1 MPKTRNRYGVAIA
14 GVILHLMI
22 GSVYAWSVFTKPIS
36 GYTGWKETSVSFAF
50 SLAIFCLGMSAAFMG
65 RLVEKVGPTVTGTIS
80 SICYGSG
87 IALTGLAIQSHQLW
101 LLYVAYGVI
110 GGLGLGSGYVTPVST
125 IVRWFPDKRG
135 ALTGLAI
142 QSHQLWLLYVAYG
155 VIGGLGLGSGYVTPV
170 STIVRWFPD
179 KRGLATG
186 LAIMGFGFAAML
198 TGPIAQSLM
207 ANVGVVN
214 TFYILGGFYFVVMLV
229 AAQFIKKPRSHE
241 LPPAIAKNAER
252 ISLTGR
258 ELTANQALRTR
269 TFAFLWF
276 MFFINITTGIGLV
289 SAASPMAQD
298 MTTMTASAAAVM
310 VGIIGLFNGFGR
322 LAWATLSDFIG
333 RPLTYSLIF
342 ILDIVMLFV
351 LLLFKTPFI
360 FALALCLLMS
370 CYGAGFSVIP
380 AYLGDVFGTKELGA
394 IHGYIL
400 TAWAIAGMVGPL
412 ILSYTHKVLHNY
424 YVTLIVF
431 IIIDALAMIVSLL
444 IQRDFVTHRQTKLVI
459 K

>member
-1 MPKTRNRYGVAIA
+1 MTKTRNRYGVAAA
-14 GVILHLMI
+14 GVVLHLMI
-22 GSVYAWSVFTKPIS
+22 GGVYAWSVFTKPIS
-36 GYTGWKETSVSFAF
+36 AYTGWKETSVSFAF
-50 SLAIFCLGMSAAFMG
+50 SLAIFFLGMSAAFMG
-65 RLVEKVGPTVTGTIS
+65 RLVEKFGPTVTGTIS

-87 IALTGLAIQSHQLW
+87 IALTGLA
-101 LLYVAYGVI
+101 V
-110 GGLGLGSGYVTPVST
+110 
-125 IVRWFPDKRG
+125 
-135 ALTGLAI
+135 

-198 TGPIAQSLM
+198 TGPVAQNLM
-207 ANVGVVN
+207 AAVGIVN
-214 TFYILGGFYFVVMLV
+214 TFYILGVFYFVVMII
-229 AAQFIKKPRSHE
+229 AAQFIKKPRPHE
-241 LPPAIAKNAER
+241 LPQAIAQKAQR
-252 ISLTGR
+252 VSLTNQ
-258 ELTANQALRTR
+258 ELTANQALKTR

-333 RPLTYSLIF
+333 RPITYSLIF
-342 ILDIVMLFV
+342 ILDIVMLFI
-351 LLLFKTPFI
+351 LLFFKTPFI

-400 TAWAIAGMVGPL
+400 TAWAAAGMVGPIL
-412 ILSYTHKVLHNY
+412 LSYTHQVLHNY

-431 IIIDALAMIVSLL
+431 VIIDALAMLVSVW
-444 IQRDFVTHRQTKLVI
+444 IQRDFVTRHETKTA
-459 K
+459 

>member
-1 MPKTRNRYGVAIA
+1 MTKTRNRYGVAAA
-14 GVILHLMI
+14 GVVLHLMI
-22 GSVYAWSVFTKPIS
+22 GGVYAWSVFTKPIS
-36 GYTGWKETSVSFAF
+36 AYTGWKETSVSFAF
-50 SLAIFCLGMSAAFMG
+50 SLAIFFLGMSAAFMG
-65 RLVEKVGPTVTGTIS
+65 RLVEKFGPTVTGTIS

-87 IALTGLAIQSHQLW
+87 IALTGLA
-101 LLYVAYGVI
+101 V
-110 GGLGLGSGYVTPVST
+110 
-125 IVRWFPDKRG
+125 
-135 ALTGLAI
+135 

-198 TGPIAQSLM
+198 TGPVAQNLM
-207 ANVGVVN
+207 AAVGIVN
-214 TFYILGGFYFVVMLV
+214 TFYILGAFYFVVMII
-229 AAQFIKKPRSHE
+229 AAQFIKKPRPHE
-241 LPPAIAKNAER
+241 LPQAIAQKAQR
-252 ISLTGR
+252 VSLTNQ
-258 ELTANQALRTR
+258 ELTANQALKTR

-333 RPLTYSLIF
+333 RPITYSLIF
-342 ILDIVMLFV
+342 ILDIVMLFI
-351 LLLFKTPFI
+351 LLFFKTPFI

-400 TAWAIAGMVGPL
+400 TAWAAAGMVGPIL
-412 ILSYTHKVLHNY
+412 LSYTHQVLHNY

-431 IIIDALAMIVSLL
+431 VIIDALAMLVSVW
-444 IQRDFVTHRQTKLVI
+444 IQRDFVTRHETKTV
-459 K
+459 

>member
-1 MPKTRNRYGVAIA
+1 MTKTRNRYGVAAA
-14 GVILHLMI
+14 GVVLHLMI
-22 GSVYAWSVFTKPIS
+22 GGVYAWSVFTKPIS
-36 GYTGWKETSVSFAF
+36 AYTGWKETSVSFAF
-50 SLAIFCLGMSAAFMG
+50 SLAIFFLGMSAAFMG
-65 RLVEKVGPTVTGTIS
+65 RLVEKFGPTVTGTIS

-87 IALTGLAIQSHQLW
+87 IALTGLAVQSHQ
-101 LLYVAYGVI
+101 V
-110 GGLGLGSGYVTPVST
+110 
-125 IVRWFPDKRG
+125 
-135 ALTGLAI
+135 
-142 QSHQLWLLYVAYG
+142 WLLYVAYG

-198 TGPIAQSLM
+198 TGPVAQNLM
-207 ANVGVVN
+207 AAVGIVN
-214 TFYILGGFYFVVMLV
+214 TFYILGAFYFVVMII
-229 AAQFIKKPRSHE
+229 AAQFIKKPRPHE
-241 LPPAIAKNAER
+241 LPQVIAQKAQR
-252 ISLTGR
+252 VSLTNQ
-258 ELTANQALRTR
+258 ELTANQALKTR

-289 SAASPMAQD
+289 SAASPMAQN

-333 RPLTYSLIF
+333 RPITYSLIF
-342 ILDIVMLFV
+342 ILDIVMLFI
-351 LLLFKTPFI
+351 LLFFKTPFI

-400 TAWAIAGMVGPL
+400 TAWAVAGMVGPIL
-412 ILSYTHKVLHNY
+412 LSYTHQVLHNY

-431 IIIDALAMIVSLL
+431 VIIDALAMLVSVW
-444 IQRDFVTHRQTKLVI
+444 IQRDFVTRHETKTA
-459 K
+459 

>member
-1 MPKTRNRYGVAIA
+1 MTKTRNRYGVAAA
-14 GVILHLMI
+14 GVVLHLMI
-22 GSVYAWSVFTKPIS
+22 GGVYAWSVFTKPIS
-36 GYTGWKETSVSFAF
+36 AYTGWKETSVSFAF
-50 SLAIFCLGMSAAFMG
+50 SLAIFFLGMSAAFMG
-65 RLVEKVGPTVTGTIS
+65 RLVEKFGPTVTGTIS

-87 IALTGLAIQSHQLW
+87 IALTGLA
-101 LLYVAYGVI
+101 V
-110 GGLGLGSGYVTPVST
+110 
-125 IVRWFPDKRG
+125 
-135 ALTGLAI
+135 

-198 TGPIAQSLM
+198 TGPVAQNLM
-207 ANVGVVN
+207 AAVGIVN
-214 TFYILGGFYFVVMLV
+214 TFYILGAFYFVVMII
-229 AAQFIKKPRSHE
+229 AAQFIKKPRPHE
-241 LPPAIAKNAER
+241 LPQAIAQKAQR
-252 ISLTGR
+252 VSLTNQ
-258 ELTANQALRTR
+258 ELTANQALKTR

-289 SAASPMAQD
+289 SAASPMAQN

-333 RPLTYSLIF
+333 RPITYSLIF
-342 ILDIVMLFV
+342 ILDIVMLFI
-351 LLLFKTPFI
+351 LLFFKTPFI

-400 TAWAIAGMVGPL
+400 TAWAAAGMVGPIL
-412 ILSYTHKVLHNY
+412 LSYTHQVLHNY

-431 IIIDALAMIVSLL
+431 VIIDALAMLVSVW
-444 IQRDFVTHRQTKLVI
+444 IQRDFVTRHETKTA
-459 K
+459 

>member
-1 MPKTRNRYGVAIA
+1 MTKTRNRYGVAAA
-14 GVILHLMI
+14 GVVLHLMI
-22 GSVYAWSVFTKPIS
+22 GGVYAWSVFTKPIS
-36 GYTGWKETSVSFAF
+36 AYTGWKETSVSFAF
-50 SLAIFCLGMSAAFMG
+50 SLAIFFLGMSAAFMG
-65 RLVEKVGPTVTGTIS
+65 RLVEKFGPTVTGTIS

-87 IALTGLAIQSHQLW
+87 IALTGLA
-101 LLYVAYGVI
+101 V
-110 GGLGLGSGYVTPVST
+110 
-125 IVRWFPDKRG
+125 
-135 ALTGLAI
+135 

-198 TGPIAQSLM
+198 TGPVAQNLM
-207 ANVGVVN
+207 AAVGIVN
-214 TFYILGGFYFVVMLV
+214 TFYILGAFYFVVMII
-229 AAQFIKKPRSHE
+229 AAQFIKKPRPHE
-241 LPPAIAKNAER
+241 LPQAIAQKAQR
-252 ISLTGR
+252 VSLTNQ
-258 ELTANQALRTR
+258 ELTANQALKTR
-269 TFAFLWF
+269 TFALLWF

-333 RPLTYSLIF
+333 RPITYSLIF
-342 ILDIVMLFV
+342 ILDIVMLFI
-351 LLLFKTPFI
+351 LLFFKTPFI

-400 TAWAIAGMVGPL
+400 TAWAAAGMVGPIL
-412 ILSYTHKVLHNY
+412 LSYTHQVLHNY

-431 IIIDALAMIVSLL
+431 VIIDALAMLVSVW
-444 IQRDFVTHRQTKLVI
+444 IQRDFVTRHETKTA
-459 K
+459 

>member
-1 MPKTRNRYGVAIA
+1 MTKTRNRYGVAAA
-14 GVILHLMI
+14 GVVLHLMI
-22 GSVYAWSVFTKPIS
+22 GGVYAWSVFTKPIS
-36 GYTGWKETSVSFAF
+36 AYTGWKETSVSFAF
-50 SLAIFCLGMSAAFMG
+50 SLAIFFLGMSAAFMG
-65 RLVEKVGPTVTGTIS
+65 RLVEKFGPTVTGTIS

-87 IALTGLAIQSHQLW
+87 IALTGLA
-101 LLYVAYGVI
+101 V
-110 GGLGLGSGYVTPVST
+110 
-125 IVRWFPDKRG
+125 
-135 ALTGLAI
+135 

-179 KRGLATG
+179 KRGLATC

-198 TGPIAQSLM
+198 TGPVAQNLM
-207 ANVGVVN
+207 AAVGIVN
-214 TFYILGGFYFVVMLV
+214 TFYILGAFYFVVMII
-229 AAQFIKKPRSHE
+229 AAQFIKKPRPHE
-241 LPPAIAKNAER
+241 LPQAIAQKAQR
-252 ISLTGR
+252 VSLTNQ
-258 ELTANQALRTR
+258 ELTANQALKTR

-333 RPLTYSLIF
+333 RPITYSLIF
-342 ILDIVMLFV
+342 ILDIVMLFI
-351 LLLFKTPFI
+351 LLFFKTPFI

-400 TAWAIAGMVGPL
+400 TAWAAAGMVGPIL
-412 ILSYTHKVLHNY
+412 LSYTHQVLHNY

-431 IIIDALAMIVSLL
+431 VIIDALAMLVSVW
-444 IQRDFVTHRQTKLVI
+444 IQRDFVTRHETKTA
-459 K
+459 